1 MRLSRIP
8 LRGLAISKSD
18 LMLKKT
24 QVLLLMSLSSK
35 NRAVNFYYG
44 SPDFELDFYIGRLGV
59 EYKVDKDGFTSA
71 DLIF

>member
-1 MRLSRIP
+1 
-8 LRGLAISKSD
+8 
-18 LMLKKT
+18 MLKKT
-24 QVLLLMSLSSK
+24 QVLLLMGLSSK